1 MTTSDEMRNNI
12 LIILKESEE
21 NKKRVFSHNMYEY
34 LRDVC
39 DKIRNE
45 RIGLTHAHSAFYGL
59 YNTLFL

>member
-21 NKKRVFSHNMYEY
+21 NKKRVFSHMYEY